1 VVSLFSLLGMISVVV
16 SLLVLG
22 RLSHRLGKVT
32 RAPRFYLGFYGAGV
46 MIGLSVLA
54 RLLGD
59 LNITVISTTD
69 AFWVFLIVGLPA
81 FALTLSLIIAWR
93 YWSWLLAERG

>member
-32 RAPRFYLGFYGAGV
+32 HAPRFYLGFYGAGV
-46 MIGLSVLA
+46 LIGLSVLA
-54 RLLGD
+54 RLLD
-59 LNITVISTTD
+59 ALDIAIISTAD
-69 AFWVFLIVGLPA
+69 PFWVLLIVGFPA